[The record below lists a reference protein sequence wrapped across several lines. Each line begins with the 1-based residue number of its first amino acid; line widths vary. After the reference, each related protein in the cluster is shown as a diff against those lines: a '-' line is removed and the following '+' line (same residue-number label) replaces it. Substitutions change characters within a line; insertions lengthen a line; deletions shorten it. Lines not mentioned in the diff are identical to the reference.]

1 MPSLKKRAIFDWLP
15 GTVWDVG
22 VDVVRVEDKK
32 TFRLL
37 KVSFM
42 DFWDKTMRKLWQVNK
57 VKPLREYQ
65 IDEITYV
72 RMKGVL

>member
-1 MPSLKKRAIFDWLP
+1 MAIFDWLP

-22 VDVVRVEDKK
+22 LDVVRVEDKK